1 MTPLEVL
8 ALEVIAPALWLH
20 NFPCREKTPI
30 ENTPFMECS
39 KRHPACRRQV
49 GWEGMDISDSG
60 QYCTILFHATMF
72 LTVNREDPKILPASA
87 IGVPES
93 SQGDG
98 QLVTLCALLSSVLIL
113 NTKVRLKKL
122 VANISCV
129 VLFWFSGPSRC
140 SIDPCQLSL
149 KWPASSVFVFSHVWN
164 RGMNRR
170 GRWTSQLHGSK
181 WSIWLDILGL
191 VLKLSGW
198 KLPSFHN

>member
-1 MTPLEVL
+1 MQE
-8 ALEVIAPALWLH
+8 A
-20 NFPCREKTPI
+20 
-30 ENTPFMECS
+30 
-39 KRHPACRRQV
+39 
-49 GWEGMDISDSG
+49 GWMGLDGTDSG
-60 QYCTILFHATMF
+60 QYCTILFHATMV
-72 LTVNREDPKILPASA
+72 LTVNREDPKILPAFA
-87 IGVPES
+87 IGIPES
-93 SQGDG
+93 NQGDG

-129 VLFWFSGPSRC
+129 VSFWFSGSSRC

-149 KWPASSVFVFSHVWN
+149 RWPASSVFVFSHCSMNSSISVWN
-164 RGMNRR
+164 GR

-198 KLPSFHN
+198 KLPSFLN